1 MPVQRISR
9 SFKDI
14 SMSFQVNPL
23 TSDIIAIKNETAIAR
38 SLRNLVLTSPGERF
52 FNNSLGSRVNEL
64 LFENMDDLTAS
75 SIKSEI
81 ENTIENFEP
90 RVNLLE
96 TRVSANPDSYE
107 FDVIITYE
115 IVGIDAQA
123 QQLSFALQPT
133 R

>member
-23 TSDIIAIKNETAIAR
+23 NDDLIAIKNQTAIAR

-52 FNNSLGSRVNEL
+52 FNNNLGSRVNQL
-64 LFENMDDLTAS
+64 LFENMDDLTAAS
-75 SIKSEI
+75 VKSEI
-81 ENTIENFEP
+81 ENTIKNYEP
-90 RVNLLE
+90 RVKLLK
-96 TRVSANPDSYE
+96 TRVSPNPDSYE

-115 IVGIDAQA
+115 IVGIEAQA